1 MPWPQRTCSPLPHQF
16 GVEMA
21 APRSSKDIP
30 PPPMWL
36 LLLTPVSQQLK
47 DIAEYHGYHYF
58 NSVVMAVI
66 PDLILRLNVTVLL
79 FYLLNYEVKLT
90 DE

>member
-1 MPWPQRTCSPLPHQF
+1 MPWPRRTCSPLPHQF

-47 DIAEYHGYHYF
+47 DIADTNIISMFVLMSHFHL
-58 NSVVMAVI
+58 VV
-66 PDLILRLNVTVLL
+66 P
-79 FYLLNYEVKLT
+79 FSYW
-90 DE
+90 

>member
-1 MPWPQRTCSPLPHQF
+1 MPWPRRTCSPLPHQF

-21 APRSSKDIP
+21 APRSSRDIP

-47 DIAEYHGYHYF
+47 DIAGLIVTGVCIVSPHPECIVTSSIQ
-58 NSVVMAVI
+58 SVV
-66 PDLILRLNVTVLL
+66 LERS
-79 FYLLNYEVKLT
+79 
-90 DE
+90 

>member
-1 MPWPQRTCSPLPHQF
+1 MPWPRRTCSPLPHQF

-47 DIAEYHGYHYF
+47 DIAV
-58 NSVVMAVI
+58 SSTVVE
-66 PDLILRLNVTVLL
+66 DWELCRVTHQQFVRPPI
-79 FYLLNYEVKLT
+79 
-90 DE
+90 DA